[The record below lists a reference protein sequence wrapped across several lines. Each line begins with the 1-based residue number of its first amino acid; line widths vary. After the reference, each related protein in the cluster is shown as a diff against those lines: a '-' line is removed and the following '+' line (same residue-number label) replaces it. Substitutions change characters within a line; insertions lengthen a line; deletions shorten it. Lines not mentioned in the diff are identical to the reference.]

1 MYNETHKNEEP
12 ITLLCISNSMNPI
25 GREGSMM
32 TIDITVHLPL
42 NDILCILGYIIIL
55 IFEIKYKNNVFLN
68 RN

>member
-1 MYNETHKNEEP
+1 MKRIKMREP
-12 ITLLCISNSMNPI
+12 ITLLCISNSMNQL
-25 GREGSMM
+25 GEGSMM

-55 IFEIKYKNNVFLN
+55 IFEIKYKNNVFLT

>member
-1 MYNETHKNEEP
+1 MKRIKMREP

-25 GREGSMM
+25 GRGSMM

-55 IFEIKYKNNVFLN
+55 IFEIKYKNNVFLT

>member
-55 IFEIKYKNNVFLN
+55 IFEIKYKK
-68 RN
+68 

>member
-1 MYNETHKNEEP
+1 MKRIKMREP
-12 ITLLCISNSMNPI
+12 ITLLCISNSMNQL
-25 GREGSMM
+25 GESMM

-55 IFEIKYKNNVFLN
+55 IFEIKYKNNVFLT

>member
-1 MYNETHKNEEP
+1 
-12 ITLLCISNSMNPI
+12 
-25 GREGSMM
+25 MM

-55 IFEIKYKNNVFLN
+55 IFEIKYKNNVFLT